1 MLDFEVFL
9 KLCPFFFCISNQKIA
24 ALMETAAARIAG
36 IFFQMFKDMGTFQ
49 GDPRVQ
55 LGSPLLADTGAAAAR
70 CTGGQKTF
78 LNQED
83 VRDSTLGEFKCG
95 GTSNNASADNDDIVG
110 FFHSQPPP
118 FVADGS

>member
-49 GDPRVQ
+49 SDPRVQ

-70 CTGGQKTF
+70 CAGGQKAF

-83 VRDSTLGEFKCG
+83 VRDSTLGEFKCR
-95 GTSNNASADNDDIVG
+95 V
-110 FFHSQPPP
+110 F
-118 FVADGS
+118 